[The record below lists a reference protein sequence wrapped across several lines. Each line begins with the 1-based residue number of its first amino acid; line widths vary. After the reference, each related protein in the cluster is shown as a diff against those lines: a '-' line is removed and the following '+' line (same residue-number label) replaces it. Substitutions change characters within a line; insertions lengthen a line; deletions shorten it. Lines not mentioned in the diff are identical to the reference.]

1 MIAAAWLAVVTCLL
15 PGTGLAGKV
24 RTPDDVPVAG
34 AALIVQQGDRV
45 FTAITN
51 DRGDFELPDIILP
64 ASIEVRA
71 SGFATVRQQVT
82 ASPATITLS
91 PSVIRESI
99 LVEGTASSDAWR
111 RAPTGTTVM
120 TSESLAT
127 IPAVTLDEALRTV
140 SGFSLFRRSTS
151 RASNPTTH
159 GVTMRGLSASGSSR
173 GLVLLDGVP
182 LTDGFGS
189 WVTWTRLPAMALD
202 TVELDRGAQGSTFG
216 SDALGGVLTLSSSL
230 PRQPAA
236 AVRATGGGLGI
247 ASFDASAGGPRGDS
261 SMFGALS
268 WFRTDG
274 VIPTA
279 PESAGPIDVPADA
292 EWASGL
298 GKARFGSA
306 VDQITIS
313 AVASRDDRGNGTPL
327 QRNRMSGGTFGLSY
341 DRLLSGTTIGAKVSF
356 SPNAFRQTFT
366 TVSPTRQTETF
377 TSTQFVNTA
386 ASRFVA
392 EVGRIVPR
400 GYMTARYALAR
411 TAADFTERRT
421 SSSLRMD
428 LRDDSD
434 AVSVHGGWSFTDALS
449 VGMGVRQEWRAAPR
463 DSAVRDGATVGNVTG
478 SWRLSP
484 SVVIRGAASS
494 SHRWPTLNEMVR
506 NFQVG
511 AVLTRANPNLLPER
525 AVSADGAVAV
535 SGRNW
540 HASAGGFWTVVEDAI
555 ANVTIQSTPT
565 IIRERRNA
573 GEAHARGLEVDFD
586 IRPISAVSLR
596 ASALVV
602 DSRFRESL
610 EPALEGNW
618 LPQVPRVSVSVS
630 GDAQLVRWAQ
640 ASFAWHGVTTQ
651 FDDDRN
657 VFELAEAKQLD
668 LRLRL
673 GTQHLSL
680 DFTVENA
687 TDARIEVGR
696 TPLVT
701 LAPGRSYRISAGW
714 RMK

>member
-1 MIAAAWLAVVTCLL
+1 MMAAAWLAIVAFLL
-15 PGTGLAGKV
+15 PGAGLAGKV

-34 AALIVQQGDRV
+34 AEVIVQQGGRA

-51 DRGDFELPDIILP
+51 DRGEFELPDVVLP
-64 ASIEVRA
+64 AAIEVRA
-71 SGFATVRQQVT
+71 SGFASVREQVT
-82 ASPATITLS
+82 ASPVTIKLS
-91 PSVIRESI
+91 PAVIRESI
-99 LVEGTASSDAWR
+99 LVESTAASDDWR

-127 IPAVTLDEALRTV
+127 IPSVTLDEALRTV
-140 SGFSLFRRSTS
+140 SGFSLFRRSAA

-159 GVTMRGLSASGSSR
+159 GITMRGLSASGASR
-173 GLVLLDGVP
+173 GLVVLDGVP

-202 TVELDRGAQGSTFG
+202 TVEIDRGAQGSTFG

-230 PRQPAA
+230 PRQVAA
-236 AVRATGGGLGI
+236 AVRATGGDLGI
-247 ASFDASAGGPRGDS
+247 AALDVSGGGPHGDS
-261 SMFGALS
+261 SMFGAMS

-292 EWASGL
+292 EWLNAL

-306 VDQITIS
+306 VDHITLS
-313 AVASRDDRGNGTPL
+313 AVAGWDDRGNGTPL
-327 QRNRMSGGTFGLSY
+327 QRNHMSGGTLGLSY
-341 DRLLSGTTIGAKVSF
+341 DRLLGGTTIGAKVSF
-356 SPNAFRQTFT
+356 SPNAFEQTFT
-366 TVSPTRQTETF
+366 TVAANRKTETF

-386 ASRFVA
+386 ANRLVA
-392 EVGRIVPR
+392 EVGRVVPR
-400 GYMTARYALAR
+400 GYMTARYALTR

-421 SSSLRMD
+421 SSSIRMD

-434 AVSVHGGWSFTDALS
+434 AVSVHGGWSLTDALS
-449 VGMGVRQEWRAAPR
+449 LGAGVRQEWRAAPR
-463 DSAVRDGATVGNVTG
+463 DSAERDGATVGNVTG

-484 SVVIRGAASS
+484 SVVVRGAASS
-494 SHRWPTLNEMVR
+494 SHRWPTLNELVR

-540 HASAGGFWTVVEDAI
+540 HASAGGFWAVVDDAI

-573 GEAHARGLEVDFD
+573 GEAHAHGLEMDFD
-586 IRPISAVSLR
+586 VHPVSAVSLR

-610 EPALEGNW
+610 EPVLEGNW

-630 GDAQLVRWAQ
+630 GDAQFVRWAQ
-640 ASFAWHGVTTQ
+640 ASFAWHGVSTQ
-651 FDDDRN
+651 YDDDRN
-657 VFELAEAKQLD
+657 VFQLAEAKQLD

-673 GTQHLSL
+673 GARNVSL
-680 DFTVENA
+680 DFTLENA
-687 TDARIEVGR
+687 MDARIEVGK

-701 LAPGRSYRISAGW
+701 LAPGRSFRISAGW
-714 RMK
+714 KIR